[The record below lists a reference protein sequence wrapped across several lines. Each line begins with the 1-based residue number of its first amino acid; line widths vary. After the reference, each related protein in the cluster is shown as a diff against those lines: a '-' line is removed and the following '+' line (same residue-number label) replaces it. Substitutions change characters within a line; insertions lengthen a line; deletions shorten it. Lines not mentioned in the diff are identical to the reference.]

1 MRTSSVRKA
10 LLLFIAIFLHLQL
23 SSQETRD
30 YRISFDKRDM
40 GSGAIKIECSFT
52 IEFEDKDSIVLDFGG
67 PLLDDS
73 VVSLNVVPS
82 SLKYSFI
89 PEQREIKF
97 YNTGN
102 RKIQVHMSYEY
113 LNLTSVLM
121 YADSGSEIWEYIY
134 TGSGEFYYPMKKGKR
149 YSGKV
154 RYLVPDSLIIVSSGK
169 QIDAKWYKINQRVPL
184 NFAFLDKEQYV
195 RQTIGED
202 GQYDIYQ
209 LTGNQASSA
218 RLNEL
223 AILTSKAIEWFE
235 NEFHDP
241 YINSM
246 FGTYYYPTFV
256 FHNGNSSFNRYNMG
270 FISASQEK
278 FSTYPDIY
286 PLIHEIGHR
295 WLGEYSMFIDEGQQ
309 GYAFIIET
317 LNEFMTLMC
326 IRDIV
331 GIEEYERIIENYT
344 ELWENIKGKEN
355 DIHPLNVTKNN
366 NIIVTYRKGPVMIDR
381 VARVLGYD
389 KVKQSIV
396 SVYNQLSG
404 IPDIDLDKVEMIL
417 GDKFVDIF

>member
-1 MRTSSVRKA
+1 MRTISMRKI
-10 LLLFIAIFLHLQL
+10 LLLLITIFLHLQL

-40 GSGAIKIECSFT
+40 GSGVIKIECSFT
-52 IEFEDKDSIVLDFGG
+52 IEFHDKDSIILDFGG

-73 VVSLNVVPS
+73 VVGLNIVPS
-82 SLKYSFI
+82 SLKYSFN
-89 PEQREIKF
+89 PEKREIKF
-97 YNTGN
+97 YNSGKKKMRVQMN
-102 RKIQVHMSYEY
+102 YEY

-134 TGSGEFYYPMKKGKR
+134 SGSGEYYYPLKRGKI

-154 RYLVPDSLIIVSSGK
+154 QYLVPDSLAIVSSDK
-169 QIDAKWYKINQRVPL
+169 LISAKWHKINQCVPL
-184 NFAFLDKEQYV
+184 NFAFLDKKQYV
-195 RQTIGED
+195 RQTIGEH
-202 GQYDIYQ
+202 GIYDIYQ
-209 LTGNQASSA
+209 LISNQASA
-218 RLNEL
+218 TRLNEL
-223 AILTSKAIEWFE
+223 AVLTSKAIEWFE

-246 FGTYYYPTFV
+246 FGTYDYPTFV

-295 WLGEYSMFIDEGQQ
+295 WLGEYSMFIDEWQQ

-355 DIHPLNVTKNN
+355 DIHPLNVIKNN

-404 IPDIDLDKVEMIL
+404 ISDIDLDKLEIIL
-417 GDKFVDIF
+417 GDKFVDIL

>member
-134 TGSGEFYYPMKKGKR
+134 TGSGEFYYPMKKAK
-149 YSGKV
+149 
-154 RYLVPDSLIIVSSGK
+154 LSSS
-169 QIDAKWYKINQRVPL
+169 IP
-184 NFAFLDKEQYV
+184 
-195 RQTIGED
+195 
-202 GQYDIYQ
+202 
-209 LTGNQASSA
+209 
-218 RLNEL
+218 
-223 AILTSKAIEWFE
+223 
-235 NEFHDP
+235 
-241 YINSM
+241 NS
-246 FGTYYYPTFV
+246 
-256 FHNGNSSFNRYNMG
+256 
-270 FISASQEK
+270 K
-278 FSTYPDIY
+278 FS
-286 PLIHEIGHR
+286 
-295 WLGEYSMFIDEGQQ
+295 
-309 GYAFIIET
+309 
-317 LNEFMTLMC
+317 
-326 IRDIV
+326 
-331 GIEEYERIIENYT
+331 YELQFRIPN
-344 ELWENIKGKEN
+344 L
-355 DIHPLNVTKNN
+355 
-366 NIIVTYRKGPVMIDR
+366 
-381 VARVLGYD
+381 
-389 KVKQSIV
+389 
-396 SVYNQLSG
+396 
-404 IPDIDLDKVEMIL
+404 
-417 GDKFVDIF
+417 F